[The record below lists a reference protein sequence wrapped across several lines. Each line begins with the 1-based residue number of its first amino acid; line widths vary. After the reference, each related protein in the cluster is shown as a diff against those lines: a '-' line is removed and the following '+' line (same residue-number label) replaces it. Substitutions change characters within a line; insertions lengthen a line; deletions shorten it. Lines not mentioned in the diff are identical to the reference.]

1 MFPKNSPKSGPTKPP
16 VLDSTIGAVVQYDD
30 DGQLVL
36 ALVTGTKKDKLM
48 VLNLRG
54 RELELTK
61 ARLYFL
67 PAKSLS
73 ALSTSAARVD
83 ALQKLA
89 DEIEREAAKLDVA
102 EVWSFLHEEIRPYTV
117 SEICKAYFG
126 SDECAQHAGLR
137 VAVVRER
144 IHFKRDKDSLEP
156 RPAAVVEELRRA
168 EEAKARKKALRD
180 AALEFL
186 AARQSEPSREV
197 PAELRDAIHLLEEVA
212 ASVGHTDPARQKEAR
227 EFTHLCAE
235 HGGIPESL
243 PLEKRA
249 FEVLRKAHIFHE
261 HTNLSFIRH
270 EIPVTHG
277 AAALIE
283 AAAIALPERLEDFP
297 EEERSFRRDLTRVRT
312 FTIDDASTRD
322 MDDAISVEQTQ
333 DGWELGIHITD
344 VSYAIKPGTALDESA
359 RRRGTSLYCADQ
371 TVNMLP
377 ESVSEGQLSLLAG
390 AIRPT
395 LSVIVSLTP
404 SFEIISSAITPAFI
418 KVQQRYSYDEVD
430 ELLEN
435 GDATLLLVHDIAA
448 ACEERRIRS
457 GAIRVHKRDAVPF
470 FENGSVRLLEIDEDA
485 PSRMLVSEMMVLANK
500 IMAEFAAEK
509 RLPVMYRGQ
518 ERPIEDVVAGTSDTP
533 EGPAK
538 DFSARTKLKKSSV
551 SFEPQYHAGLA
562 LNAYIQATSPIRR
575 YIDLC
580 HQRQFVEYM
589 KSGRPWLS
597 REEFEPLASELDLSL
612 QAANLASRETKR
624 YWLLRYL
631 EQRGRGKPIEGTV
644 VRTDLKSPLVELDEV
659 YITTL
664 VRTQSKVKLGDR
676 LTLKVTAIDPHTDY
690 LRLG

>member
-1 MFPKNSPKSGPTKPP
+1 M
-16 VLDSTIGAVVQYDD
+16 LDPTIGAVVQYDD

-36 ALVTGTKKDKLM
+36 ALVTGTKKDKLT
-48 VLNLRG
+48 VINLRG

-67 PAKSLS
+67 PTKNLS
-73 ALSTSAARVD
+73 ALSTSAARVE

-89 DEIEREAAKLDVA
+89 EDIEHEAAKLDVA
-102 EVWSFLHEEIRPYTV
+102 EVWTFLHEEIRPYTV

-137 VAVVRER
+137 VAVIRER

-168 EEAKARKKALRD
+168 EDAKARKKALRD
-180 AALEFL
+180 SALEFL
-186 AARQSEPSREV
+186 AARPSEPSREI
-197 PAELRDAIHLLEEVA
+197 PAEIRDAIHLIEEVA

-249 FEVLRKAHIFHE
+249 FEVLRKAGIFNE

-270 EIPVTHG
+270 EIPVKHSL
-277 AAALIE
+277 AALAE
-283 AAAIALPERLEDFP
+283 AEEMLLPEKLEDFP
-297 EEERSFRRDLTRVRT
+297 EQERAFRRDLTRVRA

-322 MDDAISVEQTQ
+322 MDDALSVEQTR

-390 AIRPT
+390 TIRPT
-395 LSVIVSLTP
+395 LSVMVSLTP
-404 SFEIISSAITPAFI
+404 SFEVVSSVITPAFI
-418 KVQQRYSYDEVD
+418 KVQQRYSYDQVD

-435 GDATLLLVHDIAA
+435 GDATLLLLHDIAA
-448 ACEERRIRS
+448 ACEARRIRN

-470 FENGSVRLLEIDEDA
+470 FENGAIRLLEIDEDA

-509 RLPVMYRGQ
+509 SLPVMYRGQ
-518 ERPIEDVVAGTSDTP
+518 ERPIDSAVAGTCDTP

-589 KSGRPWLS
+589 KSGKPWVS

-631 EQRGRGKPIEGTV
+631 EQRGRGKPIECTV

-664 VRTQSKVKLGDR
+664 ARLQNKVKLGDR
-676 LTLKVTAIDPHTDY
+676 VTLKVTAIDPHTDY
-690 LRLG
+690 LRLA